1 MMNSKKLPFLL
12 GLCLSIIFSGWAT
25 AQGGRTVSGRVLNQ
39 DQLPLAGVSVR
50 TVQLNQGTITDNKG
64 EFSLQVAPTATSLSF
79 SFIGYISRQVSI
91 GADNQVQV
99 VLVRDSSSTL
109 GDVVVIG
116 YGSVSKKDV
125 TGSISTISE
134 KDFQKGSITSFDQM
148 IAGKAPGISITSN
161 GGHPGSGAKIRIRGL
176 SSLNAG
182 QDPLQVVDGAPFDGY
197 VNPNDIESVTILK
210 DAASAAIYGSRASGG
225 VILITT
231 KKGRAGQTKV
241 NFNTQFSVSKIKG
254 YVDVLTGDQFRD
266 YISNR
271 PFFDFDTSYRG
282 QLGQANTNWQQ
293 EIYQSALT
301 TNNNLSISGGLGKL
315 PYRLS
320 VGYLNQDGILKTDNM
335 QRTTGSLSLTP
346 SLFKDHLKIT
356 LNLNGSLTKNRN
368 ANQGAI
374 GSAIA
379 FDPTQ
384 SVNDEDNAL
393 FGNYFEWMRAD
404 GTPNPLAPF
413 NPVSMLMQ
421 RRDISKFNRG
431 FGNINLDYSL
441 HFLPD
446 LHLSANLGFDVGNT
460 TGTTREDSTS
470 RNTYNLQGDV
480 AYKGQNNQ
488 YSSDFNNYFAEYM
501 LNYKKDISSI
511 KSNINAMLVYGYYD
525 NRSTT
530 DNYESF
536 DYLNREIPNSK
547 PLYPYALTQTTLI
560 SYIGRLIY
568 TYDEKYTLTASIRRD
583 GSSKFAPDVRWG
595 WFPSVALGWN
605 LKKEAIFSDADA
617 LSSLK
622 LRGSYG
628 VTGNQN
634 IPNAYG
640 YIPTYSLSDNV
651 SQYQFGDAF
660 YGMFTPAAYDET
672 LRWERTASANI
683 GVDFGF
689 LNERI
694 TGSLDLYNKHT
705 TDLLATVNIPAGT
718 NFTNQLTTN
727 IGEMNSKGIE
737 LNLGFVPVKTADLD
751 WTVNLN
757 AAYNNSKITNLL
769 AHADSAF
776 KGQPIGGIQGA
787 TGQTIQIQ
795 NLQQEPNSFLV
806 YQQVYDNNGRPIEGA
821 YVDLNGDGQISPYD
835 DQYSYKSPW
844 PKWVM
849 GFSTN
854 LNYKNWSFSTV
865 LRANIGNYMYN
876 NVASNHGIAYNMA
889 VNQYLSNAVSDVL
902 YTNFVEKQQQSD
914 YYVQNASFL
923 KMDNIGI
930 SYKVGEVFQWKSSN
944 LTLSANVQNVF
955 CVTKYDGLDPEF
967 YGGID
972 TNIYPN
978 PRVYTLGLNL
988 SF

>member
-12 GLCLSIIFSGWAT
+12 GLFLSVIFSGWAM
-25 AQGGRTVSGRVLNQ
+25 AQGSKTVSGVVLSQ
-39 DQLPLAGVSVR
+39 DQTPLAGVSVR
-50 TVQLNQGTITDNKG
+50 AAQSGVGTVTDGEGT
-64 EFSLQVAPTATSLSF
+64 FSLQVQSTESTLSF
-79 SFIGYISRQVSI
+79 SFIGYITQQSTI
-91 GADNQVQV
+91 TANNQLRI
-99 VLVRDSSSTL
+99 VLIKDSSSTL
-109 GDVVVIG
+109 SDVVVIG

-125 TGSISTISE
+125 TGAISTISE

-161 GGHPGSGAKIRIRGL
+161 GGHPGSGSKIRIRGL

-241 NFNTQFSVSKIKG
+241 NFNTQFSVSKIKD

-266 YISNR
+266 YINNQSY
-271 PFFDFDTSYRG
+271 FDFDTSYRSR
-282 QLGQANTNWQQ
+282 LGTANTNWQK
-293 EIYQSALT
+293 EIYQTALT
-301 TNNNLSISGGLGKL
+301 TNNNLSISGGIGKL

-346 SLFKDHLKIT
+346 SFFDDHLKIA

-374 GSAIA
+374 GAAIA

-384 SVNDEDNAL
+384 SVFDESNTL
-393 FGNYFEWMRAD
+393 FGNYFEWMRED
-404 GTPNPLAPF
+404 GTPNPLAPI

-421 RRDISKFNRG
+421 RRDVSNFNRG
-431 FGNINLDYSL
+431 FGNIKLDYSL

-446 LHLSANLGFDVGNT
+446 LQISANLGFDVGKT

-480 AYKGQNNQ
+480 AYKGLNNQ

-511 KSNINAMLVYGYYD
+511 KSNINALLVYGYYD
-525 NRSTT
+525 NKSTE
-530 DNYESF
+530 DKYASF
-536 DYLNREIPNSK
+536 DYLNREIPNTE
-547 PLYPYALTQTTLI
+547 PLYPYTMKQTTLI

-595 WFPSVALGWN
+595 WFPSIALGWN
-605 LKKEAIFSDADA
+605 LKKEAMFRDADV
-617 LSSLK
+617 LSTLK
-622 LRGSYG
+622 FRASYG
-628 VTGNQN
+628 ITGNQSG
-634 IPNAYG
+634 IDDYK
-640 YIPTYSLSDNV
+640 YIPTYYLSDNV
-651 SQYQFGDAF
+651 SQYQFGDSF
-660 YGMFTPAAYDET
+660 YEMYTPSPYDES
-672 LRWERTASANI
+672 LKWERTASANI
-683 GVDFGF
+683 GIDFGL

-694 TGSLDLYNKHT
+694 NGSLDLYNKHT
-705 TDLLATVNIPAGT
+705 KDLLATVNIPAGT
-718 NFTNQLTTN
+718 NFTNQLLTN

-737 LNLGFVPVKTADLD
+737 LNLGFVPVKTADLN
-751 WTVNLN
+751 WSINLN
-757 AAYNNSKITNLL
+757 ASYNSSKITNLL
-769 AHADSAF
+769 AHADSSF
-776 KGQPIGGIQGA
+776 KGQTTGSIEGA

-795 NLQQEPNSFLV
+795 NLNQDPNTFLV
-806 YQQVYDNNGRPIEGA
+806 YKQVYDANGKPIEGA
-821 YVDLNGDGQISPYD
+821 YADLNGDGAINPYD
-835 DQYSYKSPW
+835 DQYYYKSPW

-849 GFSTN
+849 GFSTH
-854 LNYKNWSFSTV
+854 LDYKNWSFSTT

-930 SYKVGEVFQWKSSN
+930 AYKVGSVFNCKNSN

-978 PRVYTLGLNL
+978 PRVYTIGLNL
-988 SF
+988 NF